1 MFLSRYHR
9 MKAEPPLPD
18 PPQSTAAASAVRID
32 LTAADKTIRRPG
44 SAPDLASHPPTAVGG
59 RTIKGS
65 LKQQRSLDRNEIKRK
80 SRRVVSFDLERDCVN
95 TISRSLFFW

>member
-1 MFLSRYHR
+1 

-44 SAPDLASHPPTAVGG
+44 SAPDLANPPPTATMGG

-65 LKQQRSLDRNEIKRK
+65 LKQQRSLDRNEVKRK
-80 SRRVVSFDLERDCVN
+80 SRRVVCFDLVRCCVN
-95 TISRSLFFW
+95 TA

>member
-1 MFLSRYHR
+1 

-44 SAPDLASHPPTAVGG
+44 SAPDLANPPTAAGG

>member
-1 MFLSRYHR
+1 

-18 PPQSTAAASAVRID
+18 PPPQSTAAASAVRID

-44 SAPDLASHPPTAVGG
+44 SAPDLANPPTATMGG

-80 SRRVVSFDLERDCVN
+80 SRRVCCRLMDVEATFWRDHTTTQSC
-95 TISRSLFFW
+95 ISPL

>member
-1 MFLSRYHR
+1 

-44 SAPDLASHPPTAVGG
+44 SAPDLANPPTATAVGG

-65 LKQQRSLDRNEIKRK
+65 LKQQRSLDRNEVKRK
-80 SRRVVSFDLERDCVN
+80 SRRVTVER
-95 TISRSLFFW
+95 LLYF